1 MDSAAFV
8 RDFVRQN
15 NPDRFFASLF
25 APQDKRAALLA
36 IAAFDAE
43 IASLRG
49 KVREPMAGEIRIR
62 WWQDRIDAEGNSA
75 TGNPLADE
83 LATVIQT
90 HDLPKTAFST
100 YLEARLF
107 DLYDDGF
114 PARGDLEA
122 YCGET
127 SGIMLQLAAM
137 VLDRDT
143 ASSAADACGHGG
155 CMATVTQALRWRNQP
170 ARLRPYLPG
179 DLLAAIKLDRQHFG
193 EAGHEERS
201 GVAVEGLQAIAREHR
216 SAFLAA
222 TTALP
227 DTVRPAFIALAPSA
241 AAVRQAGRLAGPLG
255 RRWQMLKVGVGG
267 WPAR

>member
-15 NPDRFFASLF
+15 DPDRFFASLF
-25 APQDKRAALLA
+25 APQDKRNALLA
-36 IAAFDAE
+36 LAAFDAE

-62 WWQDRIDAEGNSA
+62 WWQDRIDAEGDSA

-83 LATVIQT
+83 LATVIQN
-90 HDLPKTAFST
+90 HGLPKTAFST

-114 PARGDLEA
+114 PTRGDLEA

-155 CMATVTQALRWRNQP
+155 CMATVTQALRGCGPTCRATCWLRSSSTASTLAKRDMRTDPALRSKACRPSRASIAAPFLQPPPRFQTRCARPSSPWRR
-170 ARLRPYLPG
+170 RLLPCATGRVLPG
-179 DLLAAIKLDRQHFG
+179 RLG
-193 EAGHEERS
+193 AG
-201 GVAVEGLQAIAREHR
+201 
-216 SAFLAA
+216 
-222 TTALP
+222 
-227 DTVRPAFIALAPSA
+227 
-241 AAVRQAGRLAGPLG
+241 GRC
-255 RRWQMLKVGVGG
+255 
-267 WPAR
+267 